1 MFPFIARVLGL
12 DRVMKVVELIIV
24 GSERSN
30 VLNTL
35 QGRMNID
42 RALGFEFS
50 VARQIVSQLDLRRES
65 SAAVTDVQMDPEWI
79 TPHLGLVKVTY

>member
-50 VARQIVSQLDLRRES
+50 VARQIVSQLDLRRKS
-65 SAAVTDVQMDPEWI
+65 SAAVTDLQMDPEWI

>member
-42 RALGFEFS
+42 RA
-50 VARQIVSQLDLRRES
+50 
-65 SAAVTDVQMDPEWI
+65 
-79 TPHLGLVKVTY
+79 

>member
-12 DRVMKVVELIIV
+12 DRVMNVVELIIV
-24 GSERSN
+24 ESERSN

-42 RALGFEFS
+42 RA
-50 VARQIVSQLDLRRES
+50 
-65 SAAVTDVQMDPEWI
+65 
-79 TPHLGLVKVTY
+79 